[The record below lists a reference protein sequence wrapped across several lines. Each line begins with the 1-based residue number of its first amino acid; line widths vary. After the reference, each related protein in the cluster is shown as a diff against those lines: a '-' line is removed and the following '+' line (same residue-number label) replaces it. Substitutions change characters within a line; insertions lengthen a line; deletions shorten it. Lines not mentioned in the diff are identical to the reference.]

1 MFMHPYDDP
10 DLIAGQETIGLEILE
25 DLQDAD
31 MIVVPVGGGG
41 LMAGIAVASKALS
54 PDTKVLGIQATAC
67 PSAFEALRAGKPV
80 RVEEKK
86 SIADAIMV
94 PAVGKGDF
102 PILRDLVD
110 GIVLVDEGQ
119 IAAAMLLLLERK
131 RILAEGAGA
140 TPLAALLDPAS
151 KIPKGRK
158 VVLVISGGNAD
169 PVLLDRILQQGLTLQ
184 GRFMRFSICVEDL
197 PGNLAKILD
206 LLAGLGVNVLNIYHS
221 RAESCLPIFA
231 TRIDI
236 ELETR
241 GFDHISR
248 ITEALRNAGHQIEL
262 K

>member
-1 MFMHPYDDP
+1 M
-10 DLIAGQETIGLEILE
+10 
-25 DLQDAD
+25 
-31 MIVVPVGGGG
+31 
-41 LMAGIAVASKALS
+41 
-54 PDTKVLGIQATAC
+54 
-67 PSAFEALRAGKPV
+67 
-80 RVEEKK
+80 
-86 SIADAIMV
+86 
-94 PAVGKGDF
+94 
-102 PILRDLVD
+102 D

-158 VVLVISGGNAD
+158 VVLVTSGGNAH
-169 PVLLDRILQQGLTLQ
+169 PVLLDRILQQGLILH
-184 GRFMRFSICVEDL
+184 GRFMRFSICVEGL
-197 PGNLAKILD
+197 PGNLARILD

-248 ITEALRNAGHQIEL
+248 ITEALRNAGYQIEL